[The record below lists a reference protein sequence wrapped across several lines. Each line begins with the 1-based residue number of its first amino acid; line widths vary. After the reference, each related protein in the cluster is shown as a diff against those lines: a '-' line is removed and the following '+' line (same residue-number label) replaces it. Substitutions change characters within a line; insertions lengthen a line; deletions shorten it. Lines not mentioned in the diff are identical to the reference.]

1 MPGLPESLSVLRERG
16 FRLLFWGQGISLLGD
31 GMVNVALAFA
41 VLGLGGSASELGL
54 VLAARMLPLVG
65 LLLAGGVVADR
76 LPRRAVMVAADL
88 VRFASQGAMAALL
101 IAGVA
106 EIWMLGALAA
116 VTGAASG
123 FFNPASTGLL
133 PAVVSAERLAQANA
147 LRGVTKAAGDIA
159 GPVIAG
165 VLVATAGAG
174 WAMAIDAA
182 TFLVSAAF
190 LSRLRLPEPEALPVS
205 SFMADMRV
213 GWDVF
218 RSLTWVWVFVLSAAI
233 GNVLAG
239 AWNVL
244 GPVVAQHELGGAAG
258 WAAAVAAFGAGSLAG
273 GVLALHVDPPRPM
286 LVVTLAL
293 LPYTIPL
300 ALLAVHAQL
309 APLAAAAFV
318 AGAGLMLSNTLWET
332 AIQRH
337 VPPESLSRVSAYDWF
352 GSMALQPVGLALWGP
367 VSAAVGTTTAL
378 WVAFA
383 LGTASVVVLLCVR
396 DIRTLPR
403 IPRPVTVKGDT
414 PVTLGSGN
422 ARS

>member
-1 MPGLPESLSVLRERG
+1 MRGLPESLSVLRERG
-16 FRLLFWGQGISLLGD
+16 FRLLFWGQAVSLLGD

-116 VTGAASG
+116 VTGAATG
-123 FFNPASTGLL
+123 FFNPASTGLM
-133 PAVVSAERLAQANA
+133 PAVVSPERLAQANA
-147 LRGVTKAAGDIA
+147 LRGVTKATGDIA

-165 VLVATAGAG
+165 VLVATAGTG

-190 LSRLRLPEPEALPVS
+190 LSRLWLPEPERLPAS
-205 SFMADMRV
+205 SFTADLRE
-213 GWDVF
+213 GWAVF
-218 RSLTWVWVFVLSAAI
+218 RSLTWVWTFVLCATV
-233 GNVLAG
+233 GNVLWG
-239 AWNVL
+239 AWSVL
-244 GPVVAQHELGGAAG
+244 GPVVAQQELGGAAG
-258 WAAAVAAFGAGSLAG
+258 WAAAVGAFGAGSLAG

-293 LPYTIPL
+293 LPFSIPL
-300 ALLAVHAQL
+300 VLLAVHAHL
-309 APLAAAAFV
+309 APLAATAFL
-318 AGAGLMLSNTLWET
+318 AGAGLMVSNTLWET
-332 AIQRH
+332 TLQRH
-337 VPPESLSRVSAYDWF
+337 VPSESLSRVSAYDWF

-367 VSAAVGTTTAL
+367 VSAAVGTKTAL

-383 LGTASVVVLLCVR
+383 GGTISTIALLAVR
-396 DIRTLPR
+396 DIRALPR
-403 IPRPVTVKGDT
+403 FPQTVTEEHDT
-414 PVTLGSGN
+414 PVTVGSRH
-422 ARS
+422 APS